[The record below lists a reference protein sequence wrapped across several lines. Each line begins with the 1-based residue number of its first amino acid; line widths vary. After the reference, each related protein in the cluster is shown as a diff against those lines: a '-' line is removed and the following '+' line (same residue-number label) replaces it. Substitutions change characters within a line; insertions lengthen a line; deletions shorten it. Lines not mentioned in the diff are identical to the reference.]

1 MNWQRITANVY
12 LATDFELRFTPAGK
26 AVGSV
31 ICYLKDG
38 RGENAKDTKAR
49 VTAWGDQAERYNEW
63 LKKGSKVTIDGRV
76 TGIDI
81 WTPEN
86 GAPQA
91 TLEITASYIDLLD
104 SRDESADAGGQ
115 GPAAEPDNMSQI
127 PF

>member
-1 MNWQRITANVY
+1 MNWQRITANVW
-12 LATDFELRFTPAGK
+12 LATDFELRFTPKGL
-26 AVGSV
+26 AVGSF

-49 VTAWGDQAERYNEW
+49 VTVWGEQAERYNEW
-63 LKKGSKVTIDGRV
+63 LKKRAKVTVDGRV

-81 WTPEN
+81 WTPDG

-91 TLEITASYIDLLD
+91 TLEITANYIDLLD
-104 SRDESADAGGQ
+104 DRSTQADAASDQG
-115 GPAAEPDNMSQI
+115 GPADDLSRI